1 MRPVT
6 PSARLYFAPP
16 AVALVLALCAAF
28 PAAAQARVDLF
39 GRVLDGTTDGP
50 VAGAEVRIP
59 ALRVGAVADREGR
72 FTLGRIPAGTYQV
85 HVGRLGY
92 SEVVERMVVNGDAP
106 VEVHLLPQPL
116 VLEGLTVALTSL
128 DRRTR
133 RAGIA
138 YRLVTRDRLVA
149 SSHLTVRD
157 YLTSL
162 GIRELPET
170 EMQADRQPFDL
181 PSGSTSGGLEAGWQR
196 SAGVFVRGMERP
208 LRVMIDE
215 QPASGGLHS
224 LAVLRTHEV
233 HQIEWYPGASAI
245 YVFTRAY
252 VERLAAASRRA
263 EGIPPF
269 PNVGS

>member
-1 MRPVT
+1 MRPVA
-6 PSARLYFAPP
+6 PSARLRFASLAIVLLP
-16 AVALVLALCAAF
+16 ALFAAP
-28 PAAAQARVDLF
+28 PAAAQARVDLT

-59 ALRVGAVADREGR
+59 ALRLGAVADREGR
-72 FTLGRIPAGTYQV
+72 FVLFRILAGTYQV

-92 SEVVERMVVNGDAP
+92 TEVVEQWVVNGGEP

-133 RAGIA
+133 RSGIA
-138 YRLVTRDRLVA
+138 HRLVTRDRLVA

-170 EMQADRQPFDL
+170 EMQGDRQPFDL
-181 PSGSTSGGLEAGWQR
+181 PSGTTTGGLDAGWQR
-196 SAGVFVRGMERP
+196 TAGVFVRGMERP
-208 LRVMIDE
+208 LKVMIDE

-224 LAVLRTHEV
+224 LAVLPTHEV
-233 HQIEWYPGASAI
+233 HQIEWYPGASSI

-263 EGIPPF
+263 AGIPPF

>member
-1 MRPVT
+1 MRPQS
-6 PSARLYFAPP
+6 PSPRPLRSSLAA
-16 AVALVLALCAAF
+16 AVLLAAF
-28 PAAAQARVDLF
+28 AAPPAAAQERVDLS
-39 GRVLDGTTDGP
+39 GRVLDGTTEAP
-50 VAGAEVRIP
+50 VAGAEIRIP
-59 ALRVGAVADREGR
+59 SLRVGAVADREGR
-72 FTLGRIPAGTYQV
+72 FVLGRIPVGTYHV

-92 SEVVERMVVNGDAP
+92 TEVIEQVVVNGGEP

-133 RAGIA
+133 RVGFTH
-138 YRLVTRDRLVA
+138 RLVTRERLVA

-170 EMQADRQPFDL
+170 EIEADRQPFDL
-181 PSGSTSGGLEAGWQR
+181 PSGSTSGGLNAGWQR

-208 LRVMIDE
+208 LKVIIDE
-215 QPASGGLHS
+215 QPASGGLNS
-224 LAVLRTHEV
+224 LAVLPTHEV
-233 HQIEWYPGASAI
+233 HQIEWYPGASSL
-245 YVFTRAY
+245 YVFTLAY
-252 VERLAAASRRA
+252 VERLATSSRRA
-263 EGIPPF
+263 DGIPPF